1 MTDQQAEVP
10 TVTVQLIRGLIDDGR
25 DNAVL
30 HLERD
35 SDGDYQLKLWVE
47 EEAGDIVLSRRSALE
62 CIADAPA
69 EPMTDEEIQEYL
81 LEDTQRTVDE
91 MVEERL
97 RWDAEEKS

>member
-1 MTDQQAEVP
+1 MIDEAP
-10 TVTVQLIRGLIDDGR
+10 TVTVQLIRRLIDDGR

-35 SDGDYQLKLWVE
+35 GAGDYQLKLWVE

-62 CIADAPA
+62 SVADAPD
-69 EPMTDEEIQEYL
+69 EPMSDEEIEMYL
-81 LEDTQRTVDE
+81 LEDAQRTVDE

-97 RWDAEEKS
+97 RWDAEEKP